1 MRASQAIIYAN
12 MEYEP
17 TSDEALKFT
26 HLDITDKD
34 IKAMA
39 IDFRRRMK
47 KKRKKREAV
56 PLFG

>member
-1 MRASQAIIYAN
+1 MRASQALIYAN

-26 HLDITDKD
+26 HLDITNPKT
-34 IKAMA
+34 KRMA

-47 KKRKKREAV
+47 KRRKTAA
-56 PLFG
+56 LGG